1 MHLPKV
7 GAADVMFLSE
17 MVVFWIWGILQVHL
31 PAKQLQWRS
40 TICTYMIHTSTC
52 VFCIQYTGWIHQHVD
67 RSEMTNLVVVV
78 GVVAS
83 FVHVMDGSH
92 SKG

>member
-1 MHLPKV
+1 MEINYLYIH
-7 GAADVMFLSE
+7 DTYQHMC
-17 MVVFWIWGILQVHL
+17 IL
-31 PAKQLQWRS
+31 
-40 TICTYMIHTSTC
+40 
-52 VFCIQYTGWIHQHVD
+52 YTGWIHQHVD